1 MNVAQ
6 STTGPLFIT
15 PYIEFVTQ
23 NFNQLVAR
31 LVEHILITAET
42 VLIAVPIAVG
52 LGVLI
57 TYNEWAA
64 TVVLWLAGIAMTIPS
79 LAAFGLL
86 VPFLGIG
93 SAPVVFTL
101 IFYSQLPVIRNTYVG
116 LTGVEE
122 AMKEAGR
129 GLGMTR
135 RQRLRRIQI
144 PMAAPI
150 ILAGVRNAVVIV
162 IGVAAVGAYIGAG
175 GLGEFIFNGIRQG
188 DSVMIVVA
196 TIIVSLLALVA
207 DYGIATV
214 EQVLRIRNGEQ
225 VEQRTSTQLIERTL
239 Q

>member
-1 MNVAQ
+1 ME
-6 STTGPLFIT
+6 PLFIS
-15 PYIEFVTQ
+15 PYIEFVTE
-23 NFNQLVAR
+23 NFDQLVAR

-57 TYNEWAA
+57 TYNDRAA
-64 TVVLWLAGIAMTIPS
+64 TAVLWAAGIAMTIPS

-93 SAPVVFTL
+93 SDPVVFTL
-101 IFYSQLPVIRNTYVG
+101 VLYSQLPVIRNTYVG

-144 PMAAPI
+144 PMALPI

-162 IGVAAVGAYIGAG
+162 VGVAAVGAYIGAG

-196 TIIVSLLALVA
+196 TVVVSLLALAA

-214 EQVLRIRNGEQ
+214 EQLLRIHNGEE
-225 VEQRTSTQLIERTL
+225 VEQRVSTQLIERAV
-239 Q
+239 

>member
-1 MNVAQ
+1 MFPSQIGAAVLSVGA
-6 STTGPLFIT
+6 
-15 PYIEFVTQ
+15 YAEFVRE
-23 NFNQLVAR
+23 NPELLVTR
-31 LVEHILITAET
+31 LVEHLVITMET
-42 VLIAVPIAVG
+42 VLIAVPIAVA

-57 TYNEWAA
+57 TYDDRAA

-101 IFYSQLPVIRNTYVG
+101 VLYSQLPVIRNTYVG
-116 LTGVEE
+116 LTGIEE
-122 AMKEAGR
+122 ATKEAGR

-144 PMAAPI
+144 PLALPI

-162 IGVAAVGAYIGAG
+162 VGVAAVGAYIGAG
-175 GLGEFIFNGIRQG
+175 GLGEFIFEGIRQG
-188 DSVMIVVA
+188 DSVMLVVA
-196 TIIVSLLALVA
+196 TVIVSVLALVI

-214 EQVLRIRNGEQ
+214 EQLLRLRNGEQ
-225 VEQRTSTQLIERTL
+225 VEQRTSTRLVRRAIE
-239 Q
+239 

>member
-1 MNVAQ
+1 MSAAHLGVV
-6 STTGPLFIT
+6 PLFIS
-15 PYIEFVTQ
+15 PYLEFVVQ
-23 NFNQLVAR
+23 NVDQLFAR
-31 LVEHILITAET
+31 LIEHILITAET
-42 VLIAVPIAVG
+42 VLIAVPIGVS

-57 TYNEWAA
+57 TYNDRAA
-64 TVVLWLAGIAMTIPS
+64 TAVLWLAGIAMTIPS

-93 SAPVVFTL
+93 SDPVVFTL
-101 IFYSQLPVIRNTYVG
+101 ILYSQLPVIRNTYVG

-122 AMKEAGR
+122 ATKEAGK

-135 RQRLRRIQI
+135 QQRLRRIQI
-144 PMAAPI
+144 PMALPI

-162 IGVAAVGAYIGAG
+162 VGVAAVGAYIGAG

-214 EQVLRIRNGEQ
+214 EQLLRIRNGEQ
-225 VEQRTSTQLIERTL
+225 VEQRASTQLIQKAR
-239 Q
+239 

>member
-1 MNVAQ
+1 MFPGLPAAASAFAGEYV
-6 STTGPLFIT
+6 
-15 PYIEFVTQ
+15 EFVSENAGLLIT
-23 NFNQLVAR
+23 R
-31 LVEHILITAET
+31 LLEHVLITAQT
-42 VLIAVPIAVG
+42 VLIAVPIAVA

-57 TYNEWAA
+57 TYDDRAA
-64 TVVLWLAGIAMTIPS
+64 TAVLWLAGIAMTIPS

-101 IFYSQLPVIRNTYVG
+101 VLYSQLPVIRNTYVG
-116 LTGVEE
+116 LTGVE
-122 AMKEAGR
+122 AATKEASR

-144 PMAAPI
+144 PMALPV

-162 IGVAAVGAYIGAG
+162 VGVAAVGAYIGAG
-175 GLGEFIFNGIRQG
+175 GLGEFIFDGIRRG

-196 TIIVSLLALVA
+196 TVVVSALALAV

-214 EQVLRIRNGEQ
+214 EQLLRMRNGEP
-225 VEQRTSTQLIERTL
+225 VDQRTSTRLLRRAIE
-239 Q
+239 